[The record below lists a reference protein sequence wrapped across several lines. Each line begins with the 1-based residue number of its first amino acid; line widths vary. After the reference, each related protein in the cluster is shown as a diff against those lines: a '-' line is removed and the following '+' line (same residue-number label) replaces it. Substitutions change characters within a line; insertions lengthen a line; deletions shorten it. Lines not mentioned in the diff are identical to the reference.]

1 VKDENIVNTERYR
14 QIQVETATTLD
25 LVQMAYNGIIENLN
39 QAIDSLQTTTT
50 PKSYDLFNEKMTK
63 AQEIVLALD
72 DGLDDSQGELSG
84 LLASFYGFIRKELIE
99 SNSEKSI
106 DRITEIVNL
115 VEQVRNSWASTPLE
129 EQSSSSALPDEVNRV
144 DSLS

>member
-1 VKDENIVNTERYR
+1 
-14 QIQVETATTLD
+14 
-25 LVQMAYNGIIENLN
+25 MAYNGIIENLN

>member
-14 QIQVETATTLD
+14 QIQVETATTID

-39 QAIDSLQTTTT
+39 QAIDSLQTT
-50 PKSYDLFNEKMTK
+50 PKSYDLFNEKMAK

-72 DGLDDSQGELSG
+72 DGLDDNQGELSG
-84 LLASFYGFIRKELIE
+84 LLASFYGFVRKELIE
-99 SNSEKSI
+99 SNNEKSI
-106 DRITEIVNL
+106 DRIAETINV
-115 VEQVRNSWASTPLE
+115 VEQVRDYWASTPLE
-129 EQSSSSALPDEVNRV
+129 EQSSNSTLPNEVNRV